1 MLLDRRQAA
10 VCALALA
17 AGACVTRTAVRPLF
31 APASEPRG
39 TMRLAI
45 DLPPAQRCAE
55 TFDLAIYQ
63 EPGIE
68 LVAWDD
74 GPSRCAGRVIE
85 VRYLPNKTTPER
97 VTAAAVRAG
106 ARIGPEAK
114 GALP

>member
-1 MLLDRRQAA
+1 MLIDRRQAV

-17 AGACVTRTAVRPLF
+17 AGACVTRTVVRPLF
-31 APASEPRG
+31 APATEPRA
-39 TMRLAI
+39 TIRLAI

-55 TFDLAIYQ
+55 TFDLALYQ
-63 EPGIE
+63 DPGIE

-74 GPSRCAGRVIE
+74 RAGRCAGRVVE

-97 VTAAAVRAG
+97 VQAAAAHAG
-106 ARIGPEAK
+106 ARVGPEAK